1 MNLNL
6 QYRIKS
12 NPNYIR
18 FLRENSLW
26 YKYLNRSPNYF
37 AQFENE
43 MKVKYKLTS
52 KDKLDRFSENIDR
65 VSQLIDIFSWK
76 YVFFL

>member
-18 FLRENSLW
+18 FLREKSLW

-65 VSQLIDIFSWK
+65 VSQLIDIFS
-76 YVFFL
+76 

>member
-65 VSQLIDIFSWK
+65 VSQLIDIFS
-76 YVFFL
+76 